1 MEKTK
6 YIVHS
11 DVNENNIY
19 KEFDNSADAIK
30 YAKDNIIDETWVDMV
45 TFPEGQ
51 EDNYDAAEVFT
62 IWNYSDE
69 NYLDQDFPE
78 SDIAN
83 IKDVDDADYAE
94 FDKMYKEDISLE
106 EAVDKLE
113 ENEDEVECKG
123 CYELTPKKECI
134 KTEAGYFCPRC
145 AKELKEA
152 KEDEDPFA
160 LDFDDVE
167 DEEESEE
174 KPEEVKEES
183 KSYEELIDFLI
194 ADEDEAIKGYDEV
207 LAQLDDKHVIEEL
220 NKVRTEEVAHKE
232 FLEKIKEDKTAIY
245 VEPLEPEEKKE
256 DEGTEEESKEEIE
269 ESCNKNLLKE
279 NIEKEKE
286 ELKTEIKAYLK
297 DNSGIDKIELAKKIT
312 KYLNSVEYYDSSLNT
327 NFSYDKYLDDN
338 EEYDEENS
346 LIKLHTDNICIVCDS
361 ADVKLFKTIDELAT
375 ACYDIDGEKF
385 AGYEYFDFICT
396 LAGIPFEVCF
406 DENKKA
412 KKYKKLLK
420 ENIEKEIKDY
430 LAYCEKEKIEAK
442 DYKSLKKYLGEPVK
456 ENLTEGDELDNA
468 HADDL
473 FIAADKHEEEEKA
486 MQELQ
491 AEEETPKD
499 ECYEKEFAE
508 DLNDKEYFDAMYKAY
523 RELKERKTAF
533 AAVYGY
539 SKDRKFVPMI
549 SVKNNS
555 EELRKVVDAL
565 RTKPKGQTDVTVYT
579 IYKDRLDNIE
589 DVLKEQGYIKEVKE
603 EVNPKV
609 EVKIGDV
616 IHINHLQG
624 EDTSKDGKEG
634 IIKAID
640 DMGQLHGTWGSVAII
655 PGVDDFDIIK
665 PEITED
671 IQDDKVVLKPTGED
685 DNTSYILNTIASW
698 N

>member
-19 KEFDNSADAIK
+19 KEFDNSVDAIK
-30 YAKDNIIDETWVDMV
+30 YAKDNIADETWVDMV

-62 IWNYSDE
+62 IWNYADE

-134 KTEAGYFCPRC
+134 KTEAGYFCPHC

-152 KEDEDPFA
+152 KEDEGPFD
-160 LDFDDVE
+160 LDFDDAE

-174 KPEEVKEES
+174 KPEEVKEEPKEEP

-194 ADEDEAIKGYDEV
+194 ADEDEAIKGYDKV

-245 VEPLEPEEKKE
+245 VEPLEPEESE
-256 DEGTEEESKEEIE
+256 EETEEETDLE
-269 ESCNKNLLKE
+269 ESKKEGSSKKDLKE
-279 NIEKEKE
+279 
-286 ELKTEIKAYLK
+286 
-297 DNSGIDKIELAKKIT
+297 D
-312 KYLNSVEYYDSSLNT
+312 
-327 NFSYDKYLDDN
+327 
-338 EEYDEENS
+338 
-346 LIKLHTDNICIVCDS
+346 
-361 ADVKLFKTIDELAT
+361 
-375 ACYDIDGEKF
+375 
-385 AGYEYFDFICT
+385 
-396 LAGIPFEVCF
+396 
-406 DENKKA
+406 
-412 KKYKKLLK
+412 
-420 ENIEKEIKDY
+420 IEKEIKDY
-430 LAYCEKEKIEAK
+430 LAYCEKEKLEAK
-442 DYKSLKKYLGEPVK
+442 DYNSLKKYLGEPVK
-456 ENLTEGDELDNA
+456 ENLTEGDELDDA

-491 AEEETPKD
+491 AEEEAPKD
-499 ECYEKEFAE
+499 ECHEKEFAE

-523 RELKERKTAF
+523 KELTKRKTTY

-539 SKDRKFVPMI
+539 SKEGKFVPVVA
-549 SVKNNS
+549 VKNNQK
-555 EELRKVVDAL
+555 ELTDFVNAL

-603 EVNPKV
+603 EINKDVK
-609 EVKIGDV
+609 VKIGDV

-634 IIKAID
+634 IVKAID
-640 DMGQLHGTWGSVAII
+640 DIGQLHGTWGSVAVI
-655 PGVDDFDIIK
+655 PGVDDFEVIK

-671 IQDDKVVLKPTGED
+671 IKDENSVIEPTTKINPDDTD
-685 DNTSYILNTIASW
+685 AYILNTIASW
-698 N
+698 

>member
-30 YAKDNIIDETWVDMV
+30 YAKDNIADETWVDMV

-134 KTEAGYFCPRC
+134 KTEAGYFCPHC

-152 KEDEDPFA
+152 KEDEGPFD
-160 LDFDDVE
+160 LDFDDAE

-174 KPEEVKEES
+174 KPEEVKEEPKEEP

-194 ADEDEAIKGYDEV
+194 ADEDEAIKGYDKV
-207 LAQLDDKHVIEEL
+207 LAQLDDEHIIEEL

-245 VEPLEPEEKKE
+245 VEPLKPEETEEETDLEETKKECSSKNSLKETKGTLTVDNIPGKKEYIWVQIDSYLTFCKRKNLVPENRDSFDKYLESNSWMMPIRDISESKKE
-256 DEGTEEESKEEIE
+256 DSSK
-269 ESCNKNLLKE
+269 KDLKE
-279 NIEKEKE
+279 
-286 ELKTEIKAYLK
+286 
-297 DNSGIDKIELAKKIT
+297 D
-312 KYLNSVEYYDSSLNT
+312 
-327 NFSYDKYLDDN
+327 
-338 EEYDEENS
+338 
-346 LIKLHTDNICIVCDS
+346 
-361 ADVKLFKTIDELAT
+361 
-375 ACYDIDGEKF
+375 
-385 AGYEYFDFICT
+385 
-396 LAGIPFEVCF
+396 
-406 DENKKA
+406 
-412 KKYKKLLK
+412 
-420 ENIEKEIKDY
+420 IEKEIKDY
-430 LAYCEKEKIEAK
+430 LAYCEKEKLEAK

-456 ENLTEGDELDNA
+456 ENLAEGDELDDT

-486 MQELQ
+486 MKELQ
-491 AEEETPKD
+491 
-499 ECYEKEFAE
+499 E
-508 DLNDKEYFDAMYKAY
+508 DLPIDK
-523 RELKERKTAF
+523 
-533 AAVYGY
+533 AV
-539 SKDRKFVPMI
+539 
-549 SVKNNS
+549 
-555 EELRKVVDAL
+555 A
-565 RTKPKGQTDVTVYT
+565 
-579 IYKDRLDNIE
+579 RLQAWVE
-589 DVLKEQGYIKEVKE
+589 DGM
-603 EVNPKV
+603 P
-609 EVKIGDV
+609 
-616 IHINHLQG
+616 
-624 EDTSKDGKEG
+624 
-634 IIKAID
+634 ID
-640 DMGQLHGTWGSVAII
+640 
-655 PGVDDFDIIK
+655 
-665 PEITED
+665 
-671 IQDDKVVLKPTGED
+671 
-685 DNTSYILNTIASW
+685 
-698 N
+698 

>member
-30 YAKDNIIDETWVDMV
+30 YAKDNIADETWVDMV

-78 SDIAN
+78 SDIAK
-83 IKDVDDADYAE
+83 IKDIDDADYAE

-134 KTEAGYFCPRC
+134 KTEAGYFCPHC

-152 KEDEDPFA
+152 KEDEDPFD

-174 KPEEVKEES
+174 KQEEVKEEP

-194 ADEDEAIKGYDEV
+194 ADEDEAIKGYDKV

-245 VEPLEPEEKKE
+245 VEPLEPEEVEKE
-256 DEGTEEESKEEIE
+256 TEEETDLE
-269 ESCNKNLLKE
+269 ESKKESSSKKDLKE
-279 NIEKEKE
+279 
-286 ELKTEIKAYLK
+286 
-297 DNSGIDKIELAKKIT
+297 D
-312 KYLNSVEYYDSSLNT
+312 
-327 NFSYDKYLDDN
+327 
-338 EEYDEENS
+338 
-346 LIKLHTDNICIVCDS
+346 
-361 ADVKLFKTIDELAT
+361 
-375 ACYDIDGEKF
+375 
-385 AGYEYFDFICT
+385 
-396 LAGIPFEVCF
+396 
-406 DENKKA
+406 
-412 KKYKKLLK
+412 
-420 ENIEKEIKDY
+420 IEKEIKDY

-456 ENLTEGDELDNA
+456 ENLTEGDELDDV

-491 AEEETPKD
+491 AEEEAPKD

-523 RELKERKTAF
+523 KELTKRKTAY

-539 SKDRKFVPMI
+539 SKEGKFVPVVA
-549 SVKNNS
+549 VKNNQK
-555 EELRKVVDAL
+555 ELTDFVNAL

-603 EVNPKV
+603 EINKDVK
-609 EVKIGDV
+609 VKIGDV

-634 IIKAID
+634 IVKAID
-640 DMGQLHGTWGSVAII
+640 DIGQLHGTWGSVAVI
-655 PGVDDFDIIK
+655 PGVDDFEVIK

-671 IQDDKVVLKPTGED
+671 IQDENSVIKPTTKINPD
-685 DNTSYILNTIASW
+685 DTDAYILNTIASW
-698 N
+698 

>member
-30 YAKDNIIDETWVDMV
+30 YAKDNIADETWVDMV

-134 KTEAGYFCPRC
+134 KTEAGYFCPHC
-145 AKELKEA
+145 AKELKEV
-152 KEDEDPFA
+152 KEDEGPFD
-160 LDFDDVE
+160 LDFDDAE

-174 KPEEVKEES
+174 KSEEVKEEPKEDP

-194 ADEDEAIKGYDEV
+194 ADEDEAIKGYDKV
-207 LAQLDDKHVIEEL
+207 LAQLDDEHVIEEL

-245 VEPLEPEEKKE
+245 VEPLEPEEAEEETDLEESKKECSSKNSLKETKGTLTVDNIPGKKEYIWVQIDSYLSFCKRKNLIPENRDSFDKYLESNSWMMPIRDISESKKE
-256 DEGTEEESKEEIE
+256 DSSK
-269 ESCNKNLLKE
+269 KDLKE
-279 NIEKEKE
+279 
-286 ELKTEIKAYLK
+286 
-297 DNSGIDKIELAKKIT
+297 D
-312 KYLNSVEYYDSSLNT
+312 
-327 NFSYDKYLDDN
+327 
-338 EEYDEENS
+338 
-346 LIKLHTDNICIVCDS
+346 
-361 ADVKLFKTIDELAT
+361 
-375 ACYDIDGEKF
+375 
-385 AGYEYFDFICT
+385 
-396 LAGIPFEVCF
+396 
-406 DENKKA
+406 
-412 KKYKKLLK
+412 
-420 ENIEKEIKDY
+420 IEKEIKDY
-430 LAYCEKEKIEAK
+430 LAYCEKEKLEAK
-442 DYKSLKKYLGEPVK
+442 DYNSLKKYLGEPVK
-456 ENLTEGDELDNA
+456 ENLAEGDELDDA

-491 AEEETPKD
+491 AEEEAPKD

-523 RELKERKTAF
+523 KELTKRKTAY

-539 SKDRKFVPMI
+539 SKEGKFVPVVA
-549 SVKNNS
+549 VKNNQK
-555 EELRKVVDAL
+555 ELTDFVNAL

-603 EVNPKV
+603 EINKDVK
-609 EVKIGDV
+609 VKIGDV

-634 IIKAID
+634 IVKAID
-640 DMGQLHGTWGSVAII
+640 DIGQLHGTWGSVAVI
-655 PGVDDFDIIK
+655 PGVDDFEVIK

-671 IQDDKVVLKPTGED
+671 IKDENSVIEPTAKINPDDTD
-685 DNTSYILNTIASW
+685 AYILNTIASW
-698 N
+698 